1 MNLAI
6 LKKLLTVATTVLA
19 VASCGSNTPK
29 KFNDIKFIAIK
40 TNPEEL
46 DYAKYTCKAL
56 AETEGRRIRRSVA
69 AATPDVKGGGFAGGF
84 ANGLQGAFEGFDAKR
99 DYFKVCM
106 AKAGYRIE

>member
-56 AETEGRRIRRSVA
+56 A
-69 AATPDVKGGGFAGGF
+69 
-84 ANGLQGAFEGFDAKR
+84 
-99 DYFKVCM
+99 
-106 AKAGYRIE
+106 